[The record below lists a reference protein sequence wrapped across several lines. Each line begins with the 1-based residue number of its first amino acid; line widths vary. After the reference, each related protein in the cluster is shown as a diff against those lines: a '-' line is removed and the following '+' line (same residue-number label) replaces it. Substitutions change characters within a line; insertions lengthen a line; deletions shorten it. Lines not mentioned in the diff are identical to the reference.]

1 MNVNDQPK
9 ITVGTV
15 CYNAVSCIENLIK
28 SVSTNSLS
36 DISKARNN
44 FAHGNL
50 DKDFVGLSLLDL
62 IFLEIVLYAMQLKY
76 YGLEDINIKK
86 AVNELFHKNLVIKE

>member
-44 FAHGNL
+44 FAHG
-50 DKDFVGLSLLDL
+50 S
-62 IFLEIVLYAMQLKY
+62 MST
-76 YGLEDINIKK
+76 
-86 AVNELFHKNLVIKE
+86 